1 MKYACHYI
9 LVWNSGTVLH
19 FISKCNKDMVKCILM
34 KYREHVD
41 IVKAILETTRSG
53 ASKTQIMYKAF
64 LSYTLLVNYLQI
76 LQDKGLVKYNKKTL
90 RYKLTKKGDQFI
102 EYYKKIAELLD
113 MDNND
118 VEISQLFR
126 T

>member
-1 MKYACHYI
+1 
-9 LVWNSGTVLH
+9 
-19 FISKCNKDMVKCILM
+19 M

-41 IVKAILETTRSG
+41 IVKAILESTRTG

-76 LQDKGLVKYNKKTL
+76 LQDKGLLRYNKKTM
-90 RYKLTKKGDQFI
+90 RYKLTKKGNQFI

-113 MDNND
+113 MDNTNMA
-118 VEISQLFR
+118 INQLFK

>member
-1 MKYACHYI
+1 MYHHI
-9 LVWNSGTVLH
+9 LLWNSGTVMY
-19 FISKCNKDMVKCILM
+19 FISKCNKDMDKHIM

-41 IVKAILETTRSG
+41 IVKAILEITRSG

-113 MDNND
+113 TDNNG

>member
-1 MKYACHYI
+1 MYHHI
-9 LVWNSGTVLH
+9 LLWNSGTVMH
-19 FISKCNKDMVKCILM
+19 FILKCNKGMDKHIM

-41 IVKAILETTRSG
+41 IVKAILEITRSG

-113 MDNND
+113 TDNNG

>member
-1 MKYACHYI
+1 M
-9 LVWNSGTVLH
+9 WNSGTVMH
-19 FISKCNKDMVKCILM
+19 FISKCNKDMDKCTLM

-41 IVKAILETTRSG
+41 IVKAILEATRSG

-76 LQDKGLVKYNKKTL
+76 LQDKGLLKYNKKTL

-113 MDNND
+113 MDNNG

>member
-1 MKYACHYI
+1 MYHHI
-9 LVWNSGTVLH
+9 LLWNSGTVMH
-19 FISKCNKDMVKCILM
+19 FILKCNKDMGRHIM

-41 IVKAILETTRSG
+41 IVKAILEITRSG

-113 MDNND
+113 MDNNG

>member
-1 MKYACHYI
+1 M
-9 LVWNSGTVLH
+9 WNSGIVKH
-19 FISKCNKDMVKCILM
+19 FIPKCGKDMVECIIM

-41 IVKAILETTRSG
+41 IVKAILEAARTG

-76 LQDKGLVKYNKKTL
+76 LQDKGLLKYNKKTL

-102 EYYKKIAELLD
+102 EYYQKIAELLD
-113 MDNND
+113 MDDNN
-118 VEISQLFR
+118 VAINQLFK

>member
-1 MKYACHYI
+1 
-9 LVWNSGTVLH
+9 
-19 FISKCNKDMVKCILM
+19 M

-41 IVKAILETTRSG
+41 IVKAILETTRTG

-76 LQDKGLVKYNKKTL
+76 LQDKGLLKYNKKTS
-90 RYKLTKKGDQFI
+90 RYKLTKKGSQFI
-102 EYYKKIAELLD
+102 EYYQKIAELLD
-113 MDNND
+113 MDNTD
-118 VEISQLFR
+118 VPINQLFK

>member
-1 MKYACHYI
+1 M
-9 LVWNSGTVLH
+9 G
-19 FISKCNKDMVKCILM
+19 KCTLM

-41 IVKAILETTRSG
+41 IVKAILETTRTG

-76 LQDKGLVKYNKKTL
+76 LQDKGLLKYNKKTS
-90 RYKLTKKGDQFI
+90 RYKLTKKGSQFI
-102 EYYKKIAELLD
+102 EYYQKIAELLD
-113 MDNND
+113 MDNTD
-118 VEISQLFR
+118 VPINQLFK

>member
-1 MKYACHYI
+1 MYHHI
-9 LVWNSGTVLH
+9 LLWNSGTVMH
-19 FISKCNKDMVKCILM
+19 FILKCNMDMDKHIM

-41 IVKAILETTRSG
+41 IVKAILEITRSG

-76 LQDKGLVKYNKKTL
+76 LQDKGLIKYNKKTL

-113 MDNND
+113 MDNNG

>member
-1 MKYACHYI
+1 
-9 LVWNSGTVLH
+9 
-19 FISKCNKDMVKCILM
+19 M

-41 IVKAILETTRSG
+41 IVKAILESTRTG

-76 LQDKGLVKYNKKTL
+76 LQDKGLLRYNKKTM
-90 RYKLTKKGDQFI
+90 RYKLTKKGNQFI

-113 MDNND
+113 MDNNN
-118 VEISQLFR
+118 IAINQLFK

>member
-1 MKYACHYI
+1 MYHHI
-9 LVWNSGTVLH
+9 LLWNSGTVMH
-19 FISKCNKDMVKCILM
+19 FILKCNKDMGKHIM

-41 IVKAILETTRSG
+41 IVKAILEITRSG

-113 MDNND
+113 MDNNG

>member
-1 MKYACHYI
+1 
-9 LVWNSGTVLH
+9 
-19 FISKCNKDMVKCILM
+19 M

-41 IVKAILETTRSG
+41 IVKAILEITRSD

-76 LQDKGLVKYNKKTL
+76 LQDKGLLRYNKKTM
-90 RYKLTKKGDQFI
+90 RYKLTKKGSQFI
-102 EYYKKIAELLD
+102 EYYQKIAELLD
-113 MDNND
+113 MDNTNMA
-118 VEISQLFR
+118 INQLFR

>member
-1 MKYACHYI
+1 MYHHI
-9 LVWNSGTVLH
+9 LLWNSGTVIH
-19 FISKCNKDMVKCILM
+19 FISKCNKDMDKHIM

-41 IVKAILETTRSG
+41 IVKAILEITRSG

-113 MDNND
+113 MDNNG

>member
-1 MKYACHYI
+1 M
-9 LVWNSGTVLH
+9 G
-19 FISKCNKDMVKCILM
+19 KCILM

-41 IVKAILETTRSG
+41 IVKAILETTRTG

-76 LQDKGLVKYNKKTL
+76 LQDKGLLKYNKKTS
-90 RYKLTKKGDQFI
+90 RYKLTKKGSQFI
-102 EYYKKIAELLD
+102 EYYQKIAELLD
-113 MDNND
+113 MDNTD
-118 VEISQLFR
+118 VPINQLFK

>member
-1 MKYACHYI
+1 M
-9 LVWNSGTVLH
+9 H
-19 FISKCNKDMVKCILM
+19 FILKCDKDMDKHIM

-41 IVKAILETTRSG
+41 IVKAILEITRSG

-113 MDNND
+113 MDNNG

>member
-1 MKYACHYI
+1 
-9 LVWNSGTVLH
+9 
-19 FISKCNKDMVKCILM
+19 M

-41 IVKAILETTRSG
+41 IVKAILESTRTG

-76 LQDKGLVKYNKKTL
+76 LQDKGLLRYNKKTM
-90 RYKLTKKGDQFI
+90 RYKLTKKGIQFI
-102 EYYKKIAELLD
+102 EYYQKIAELLD
-113 MDNND
+113 MDNTNMA
-118 VEISQLFR
+118 INQLFK